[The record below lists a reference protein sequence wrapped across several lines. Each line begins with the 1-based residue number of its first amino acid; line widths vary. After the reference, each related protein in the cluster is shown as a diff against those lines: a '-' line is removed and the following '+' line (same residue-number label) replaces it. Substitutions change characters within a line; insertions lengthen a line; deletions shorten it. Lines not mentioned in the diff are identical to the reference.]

1 MFYHFSSNMTR
12 SLLRLL
18 RPYVTTSLALI
29 TALSATAAPVIN
41 EIMYRP
47 GTTYPEN
54 TDMEFIEI
62 HNPDEEA
69 VDLSGW
75 AITDGFSYTFPAGT
89 TIAAGGYLVVA
100 SNPTAIGVNGAL
112 GPWTSGTLS
121 NGGETI
127 SLSEPDG
134 DNWDTVDTI
143 DYADEGDWATRGFN
157 TTDGWSWDSLADS
170 NGHSLE
176 RRNPSLIVDNGQNWG
191 ASSASGGT
199 PGTANSLLVTNIA
212 PVITNVSH
220 SPAVPTSSDPV
231 TITARLTDES
241 QATDLT
247 AVLRWRNATST
258 SPGDFNSVA
267 MTGDS
272 SGRFSATLDP
282 LANRQIV
289 EFYIESTDGTHSR
302 TWPAATTQGQTA
314 NATFQFDDESIT
326 GTATNYRFVLT
337 AAENSA
343 FESVNTM
350 LDRQFNVTLIAS
362 RGEDTTIRYLTSMR
376 IRGNS
381 SRRHAIKPLRVHLPS
396 DDKWDGIDTFLIGTR
411 GSAWQYLAHNM
422 QRAAGL
428 VAADVTPIEVRRQG
442 VEASINSG
450 STADYGRLVRVET
463 FNGDYADNH
472 FPDAEDAQVYRKI
485 SLTNWSASTTTA
497 PASPDNTW
505 SGWSKENSN
514 GANDWSDVINFS
526 TAWQNLAAAHFSG
539 ETSGDVATGT
549 WDGTA
554 FSDVELETLS
564 TVVDLDYLARWL
576 AVMTVIPN
584 NEQNLATGEDDDYAG
599 AFVSDGTHTRFYP
612 LPHDMDTTFGSGEV
626 AFPFNISGLYDA
638 TETDSATQTSFRPGR
653 ATVSMMAP
661 LLPLLGTST
670 TPGNATFRTAYLTA
684 IRELFGSLFD
694 ADTSS
699 NANPNFYQYVDN
711 HLGDWVPE
719 AARSA
724 AKTFMTQRQEY
735 LLGLIGE
742 AKILPTAG
750 SSTTTK
756 DADATPALRIN
767 EVLVSNT
774 AAHANGATFP
784 DVIELHNTGSS
795 AIDLAGLRLGDADD
809 STAYTFPAGSSIAAE
824 GFLLVY
830 ADEATNEAGLH
841 TGFALDSEG
850 DEVFLYDATANGG
863 ALLDTLKFGFQI
875 TDLTLSRSAD
885 DASTWVLTSPTL
897 GAANGNALATGN
909 IDDVMINEWAGSIHL
924 RTDKDFIELYNPAS
938 SPVGLG
944 GARVTDDLL
953 TRPERYDFRKLSFIP
968 AQGFL
973 LLDTDKLEFGLDG
986 DAEHVFFAGANGS
999 VIDQV
1004 DFAGQPEDYSTG
1016 RTSDGASAW
1025 SDFTIPTPGLSN
1037 TTSLSSGYSD
1047 LLANLRIT
1055 ELMYNPVATA
1065 SASSYE
1071 FVELTNIGS
1080 TALDLSG
1087 VRFTNGISY
1096 TFAAG
1101 TTLAAGAQLVVASDH
1116 DIFLRRY
1123 PDATSVLASG
1133 QYDGALSNSGE
1144 TIALTLP
1151 LPWNV
1156 HILRF
1161 SYEDGWYP
1169 LTDDDGYSLVVPGP
1183 TTSAA
1188 RNWDESWTWA
1198 ASAAVDG
1205 NPGGF
1210 AANESS
1216 ITLTSGTTA
1225 NATVATAFNYQITT
1239 SETATGYAAAGL
1251 PTGLALNAT
1260 TGAISG
1266 TPGTAGSYAVSLE
1279 VSTAESTGFATLTIE
1294 VAPALALSNA
1304 TNLSTEAGN
1313 SATLGVTVVGSSLT
1327 TYQWQVFSN
1336 GTWQNISNATS
1347 SSYTLTNLQ
1356 SYNSG
1361 QYRALVSANGITTAS
1376 DTTTLTVSGSATSD
1390 ARLAN
1395 LSTRGRSL
1403 SGADALVPGFVIS
1416 GTGTKQLLIRVIGP
1430 TLADFGVTNTHANPS
1445 LTLKKFETASSS
1457 YVDVATNDDWSDNA
1471 NAATIVSVSA
1481 TLGAFALEAGSA
1493 DAVILPTLDPGQY
1506 TVVTGSPNGDTGTAI
1521 VELYDADGASST
1533 TRLLNIS
1540 TRGYVGAGDSPLV
1553 SGFVISEEGPRTV
1566 LIRAVGPTL
1575 GNYGV
1580 TGFLADPKLTIFQG
1594 ETVLVSNEDWDD
1606 TNAANI
1612 GTVGS
1617 TVGAFALDSGSS
1629 DSAILVTLAP
1639 GVYTAQADSAD
1650 TTSGLALVE
1659 IYLVP

>member
-1 MFYHFSSNMTR
+1 MIR
-12 SLLRLL
+12 SLSRLL
-18 RPYVTTSLALI
+18 HPLTSSGLALVA
-29 TALSATAAPVIN
+29 ALSATATPVIN

-47 GTTYPEN
+47 GSTYPEN

-62 HNPDEEA
+62 HNPDSA
-69 VDLSGW
+69 AADLSGW
-75 AITDGFSYTFPAGT
+75 AITDGISFTFPAGT
-89 TIAAGGYLVVA
+89 TIEAGGYLVVA
-100 SNPTAIGVNGAL
+100 ANPSALSVNGAL
-112 GPWTSGTLS
+112 GPWESGVLS

-127 SLSEPDG
+127 TLSEPDG
-134 DNWDTVDTI
+134 DGWDTVDTI

-176 RRNPSLIVDNGQNWG
+176 RRNPSLAVDNGQNWG
-191 ASSASGGT
+191 ASAAPGGS
-199 PGTANSLLVTNIA
+199 PGSANSLLTANIA
-212 PVITNVSH
+212 PVITNVRH

-231 TITARLTDES
+231 TITARLTDELD
-241 QATDLT
+241 ATQLT
-247 AVLRWRNATST
+247 AVLHWRNATST
-258 SPGDFNSVA
+258 SPGSFNSVA

-289 EFYIESTDGTHSR
+289 EFYIESTDGTHTR
-302 TWPAATTQGQTA
+302 TWPAETSQGQTA
-314 NATFQFDDESIT
+314 NATFQFDNESIPAT
-326 GTATNYRFVLT
+326 TTNYRFVLT

-343 FESVNTM
+343 FETVNTM

-362 RGEDTTIRYLTSMR
+362 RGDDTTIRYLTSMR

-396 DDKWDGIDTFLIGTR
+396 DNKWDGIDTFLIGTR

-428 VAADVTPIEVRRQG
+428 VAADVTPIEFRRQG
-442 VEASINSG
+442 IESSINSG

-472 FPDAEDAQVYRKI
+472 FPDAADAQVYRKI
-485 SLTNWSASTTTA
+485 SLTNWSASSTTA
-497 PASPDNTW
+497 PSTPESTW
-505 SGWSKENSN
+505 SGWSKENAKGS
-514 GANDWSDVINFS
+514 NDWTDVINFS
-526 TAWQNLAAAHFSG
+526 TTWQNLAAAHFTG
-539 ETSGDVATGT
+539 ETAGNVASGT

-554 FSDVELETLS
+554 FSDAELETLS

-626 AFPFNISGLYDA
+626 SFPFNISGLYDA
-638 TETDSATQTSFRPGR
+638 TETDSATQKTYRPGR
-653 ATVSMMAP
+653 ETVSMMAP

-670 TPGNATFRTAYLTA
+670 TPGNASFRTAYLTA
-684 IRELFGSLFD
+684 IRELFGSIFD

-699 NANPNFYQYVDN
+699 NSNPNFYQYVDN

-719 AARSA
+719 SARTA
-724 AKTFMTQRQEY
+724 AKTFMTQRQDY

-742 AKILPTAG
+742 AKITPTAG
-750 SSTTTK
+750 TSTSTK
-756 DADATPALRIN
+756 NADSTPTLRIN

-774 AAHANGATFP
+774 AAHANGATYP
-784 DVIELHNTGSS
+784 DVIELHNTGTVPL
-795 AIDLAGLRLGDADD
+795 DLSGLRLGDTDD
-809 STAYTFPAGSSIAAE
+809 NTAYTFPDGTVISANGY
-824 GFLLVY
+824 LLVY
-830 ADEATNEAGLH
+830 ADAATDEAGLH

-850 DEVFLYDATANGG
+850 DEVFLYDSESNGG

-885 DASTWVLTSPTL
+885 DPTIWVLTSPTL
-897 GAANGNALATGN
+897 GAANGNGLATGS
-909 IDDVMINEWAGSIHL
+909 IDAVVINEWAGAIHL

-938 SPVGLG
+938 TPVGLG
-944 GARVTDDLL
+944 GARVTDDLV

-973 LLDTDKLEFGLDG
+973 LLDTDKLEFSLDG
-986 DAEHVFFAGANGS
+986 DAEHIFFAGENGAL
-999 VIDQV
+999 IDHI
-1004 DFAGQPEDYSTG
+1004 DFAGQPEDHSTG
-1016 RTSDGASAW
+1016 RTSDGAASW
-1025 SDFTIPTPGLSN
+1025 TDFPIPTPGLSN
-1037 TTSLSSGYSD
+1037 STSLPSGYSE
-1047 LLANLRIT
+1047 LLNNLRIT
-1055 ELMYNPVATA
+1055 ELMYKPVATA
-1065 SASSYE
+1065 SSSSYE
-1071 FVELTNIGS
+1071 YVELTNIGS
-1080 TALDLSG
+1080 EPLDLSG
-1087 VRFTNGISY
+1087 VRFTNGIDY

-1101 TTLAAGAQLVVASDH
+1101 TTLEASAQLVVASDH
-1116 DIFLRRY
+1116 ELFLRRY
-1123 PDATSVLASG
+1123 PDATDVLAAG

-1151 LPWNV
+1151 APWDV

-1161 SYEDGWYP
+1161 RFEDDWYP
-1169 LTDDDGYSLVVPGP
+1169 ITDTEGYSLVVPSP

-1188 RNWDESWTWA
+1188 RNWDESRTWA

-1210 AANESS
+1210 AANESA
-1216 ITLTSGTTA
+1216 ITLTSPTTA
-1225 NATVATAFNYQITT
+1225 TATVATAFSYQITT
-1239 SETATGYAAAGL
+1239 SETATGYVAAGL
-1251 PTGLALNAT
+1251 PTGLALNTT
-1260 TGAISG
+1260 TGTITG

-1279 VSTAESTGFATLTIE
+1279 VTTSESTGFATLTIE
-1294 VAPALALSNA
+1294 VAPALAISHA
-1304 TNLSTEAGN
+1304 TAIETEAGN
-1313 SATLGVTVVGSSLT
+1313 STTLGVTVVGSALT
-1327 TYQWQVFSN
+1327 SYQWQVFSN
-1336 GTWQNISNATS
+1336 GTWQDIANATS
-1347 SSYTLTNLQ
+1347 ASYTLSNLQ

-1361 QYRALVSANGITTAS
+1361 QYRALVIANGISTAS
-1376 DTTTLTVSGSATSD
+1376 EVTTLTIAGSATSD

-1403 SGADALVPGFVIS
+1403 LDADALVPGFVIS

-1430 TLADFGVTNTHANPS
+1430 TLADFDVPNTHANPS
-1445 LTLKKFETASSS
+1445 LTLKRFDTTTSS

-1471 NAATIVSVSA
+1471 NAAAIASISS
-1481 TLGAFALEAGSA
+1481 TLGAFALDAGSA

-1506 TVVTGSPNGDTGTAI
+1506 TVVTGSPDGDTGTAI
-1521 VELYDADGASST
+1521 VELYDADDASST
-1533 TRLLNIS
+1533 TRLTNIS

-1575 GNYGV
+1575 SNYGV
-1580 TGFLADPKLTIFQG
+1580 TGFLADPKLTLYQG
-1594 ETVLVSNEDWDD
+1594 TTILATNEDWEDSD
-1606 TNAANI
+1606 AANI
-1612 GTVGS
+1612 STVG
-1617 TVGAFALDSGSS
+1617 TNVGAFALDSGAT
-1629 DSAILVTLAP
+1629 DSALLVTLAP
-1639 GVYTAQADSAD
+1639 GVYTAQANSAD
-1650 TTSGLALVE
+1650 ATSGLALVE
-1659 IYLVP
+1659 IYLLP

>member
-1 MFYHFSSNMTR
+1 MR
-12 SLLRLL
+12 S
-18 RPYVTTSLALI
+18 YATISLALI

-41 EIMYRP
+41 EIMFRP
-47 GTTYPEN
+47 GTSYPEN

-62 HNPDEEA
+62 HNPDSTS

-89 TIAAGGYLVVA
+89 TISAGGYLVVA
-100 SNPTAIGVNGAL
+100 SNPTSLGVSGAL
-112 GPWTSGTLS
+112 GPWTSGKLS

-127 SLSEPDG
+127 TLSEPDD

-170 NGHSLE
+170 SGHSLE
-176 RRNPSLIVDNGQNWG
+176 RRNPSLLVDSGQNWG
-191 ASSASGGT
+191 DSSAVGGT
-199 PGTANSLLVTNIA
+199 PGAANSLLTAHIA
-212 PVITNVSH
+212 PAITNVSH

-247 AVLRWRNATST
+247 AVLHWRNATST
-258 SPGDFNSVA
+258 SPGSFNAVA

-272 SGRFSATLDP
+272 SGRFSTTLDP
-282 LANRQIV
+282 LADKQIV
-289 EFYIESTDGTHSR
+289 EFYIESTDGSNTR

-314 NATFQFDDESIT
+314 NATFQFDDEAIADT
-326 GTATNYRFVLT
+326 TASYRFVLT

-343 FESVNTM
+343 FETVNTA
-350 LDRQFNVTLIAS
+350 LDRQFNLTLIS
-362 RGEDTTIRYLTSMR
+362 TRGDDTTIRYLTSMR

-381 SRRHAIKPLRVHLPS
+381 SRRHTIKPLRVHLPS
-396 DDKWDGIDTFLIGTR
+396 DNKWDGVDTFLIGTR

-472 FPDAEDAQVYRKI
+472 FPDADDAQVYRKVA
-485 SLTNWSASTTTA
+485 LTNWSSSSTTA
-497 PASPDNTW
+497 PSNPDNTW
-505 SGWSKENSN
+505 SGWSKENSK

-526 TAWQNLAAAHFSG
+526 STWQSLAAAHFSG
-539 ETSGDVATGT
+539 ETSGDVASGN
-549 WDGTA
+549 WDGTV
-554 FSDVELETLS
+554 FSDSEIETLS
-564 TVVDLDYLARWL
+564 TIVDLEYLARWL

-626 AFPFNISGLYDA
+626 SFPYNISGLYDA
-638 TETDSATQTSFRPGR
+638 TETDSATQTTYRPGR

-661 LLPLLGTST
+661 LLPLLGNNT

-684 IRELFGSLFD
+684 IRELFGSMFD
-694 ADTSS
+694 ADTST

-711 HLGDWVPE
+711 HLGDWVPD

-750 SSTTTK
+750 SSTITK
-756 DADATPALRIN
+756 NADSTPSLRIN

-784 DVIELHNTGSS
+784 DVIELHNAGSS
-795 AIDLAGLRLGDADD
+795 ALDLVGMRLGDSDD
-809 STAYTFPAGSSIAAE
+809 STAYTFPAGASIAA
-824 GFLLVY
+824 GGYLLVY
-830 ADEATNEAGLH
+830 ADEADNEAGFH

-850 DEVFLYDATANGG
+850 DEVFLYDSASNNG
-863 ALLDTLKFGFQI
+863 ALIDTLKFGFQI

-885 DASTWVLTSPTL
+885 DTVTWVLTAPTL
-897 GAANGNALATGN
+897 GAANGNTLSTGN
-909 IDDVMINEWAGSIHL
+909 IDDVVINEWAGSIHL
-924 RTDKDFIELYNPAS
+924 RTDKDFIELYNPS
-938 SPVGLG
+938 STPAGLG
-944 GARVTDDLL
+944 GARVTDDLV

-986 DAEHVFFAGANGS
+986 DAEHVFFAGENGS

-1025 SDFTIPTPGLSN
+1025 TDFTVPTPGLSN

-1047 LLANLRIT
+1047 LLTNLRIT
-1055 ELMYNPVATA
+1055 ELMYKPVANS

-1096 TFAAG
+1096 TFAAN
-1101 TTLAAGAQLVVASDH
+1101 TSLAAGAQIVVARDH
-1116 DIFLRRY
+1116 DTFLHRY
-1123 PDATSVLASG
+1123 PDAIGVLAAG
-1133 QYDGALSNSGE
+1133 EYDGALSNSGE

-1151 LPWNV
+1151 TPWDV

-1161 SYEDGWYP
+1161 RYETDWYP
-1169 LTDDDGYSLVVPGP
+1169 ITDDDGYSLVVSTP

-1216 ITLTSGTTA
+1216 ITLTSGTSA
-1225 NATVATAFNYQITT
+1225 SGTVASAFNYQITT
-1239 SETATGYAAAGL
+1239 SETATSYVASGL
-1251 PTGLALNAT
+1251 PSGLVLNTT
-1260 TGAISG
+1260 TGAIIGFPSA
-1266 TPGTAGSYAVSLE
+1266 AGSYAISLE
-1279 VSTAESTGFATLTIE
+1279 VTTAESTGFATLTIA
-1294 VAPALALSNA
+1294 VNPALVLANA
-1304 TNLSTEAGN
+1304 TAIDTAAGEST
-1313 SATLGVTVVGSSLT
+1313 TLGVTVIGSALT
-1327 TYQWQVFSN
+1327 TYQWQVSSN
-1336 GTWQNISNATS
+1336 GSWQDINSATS
-1347 SSYTLTNLQ
+1347 STYTFSNLQ

-1361 QYRALVSANGITTAS
+1361 QYRALISANGIITAS
-1376 DTTTLTVSGSATSD
+1376 DVTTVTVSGGATSD

-1403 SGADALVPGFVIS
+1403 TDADALVPGFVIS
-1416 GTGTKQLLIRVIGP
+1416 GTGTKQLLIRAIGP
-1430 TLADFGVTNTHANPS
+1430 TLSDFDLTDVHANPS
-1445 LTLKKFETASSS
+1445 LTLKRFDTGSSA
-1457 YVDVATNDDWSDNA
+1457 YVDVATNDNWSDNTNSA
-1471 NAATIVSVSA
+1471 SIASTAA
-1481 TLGAFALEAGSA
+1481 TLGAFALAEDSA
-1493 DAVILPTLDPGQY
+1493 DAAILIDLDPGQY

-1521 VELYDADGASST
+1521 VEIYDADSGSPT

-1540 TRGYVGAGDSPLV
+1540 TRGYVGAGTSPLV

-1566 LIRAVGPTL
+1566 LIRAIGPTL
-1575 GNYGV
+1575 ANYGV
-1580 TGFLADPKLTIFQG
+1580 SGTLTNPQLTLYQG
-1594 ETVLVSNEDWDD
+1594 ETAIFNNADWADAD
-1606 TNAANI
+1606 AANI
-1612 GTVGS
+1612 ATVGS
-1617 TVGAFALDSGSS
+1617 TVGAFALDAGST
-1629 DSAILVTLAP
+1629 DSALLVTLAP
-1639 GVYTAQADSAD
+1639 GVYTAHAESAD

>member
-1 MFYHFSSNMTR
+1 MPSSL
-12 SLLRLL
+12 SLLMR
-18 RPYVTTSLALI
+18 SCAIISFALI
-29 TALSATAAPVIN
+29 TAFSASATPVIN
-41 EIMYRP
+41 EIMFRP
-47 GTTYPEN
+47 GTSYPEN

-62 HNPDEEA
+62 HNPDSTS

-75 AITDGFSYTFPAGT
+75 AITNGFSYTFPAGT
-89 TIAAGGYLVVA
+89 TISAGGYLVVA
-100 SNPTAIGVNGAL
+100 SNPTTLGVSGAL
-112 GPWTSGTLS
+112 GPWTSGKLS

-127 SLSEPDG
+127 TLSEPDG
-134 DNWDTVDTI
+134 DDWDTVDTI

-157 TTDGWSWDSLADS
+157 TTDGWSWESLADS

-191 ASSASGGT
+191 ASSATGGT
-199 PGTANSLLVTNIA
+199 PGTANSLLSANIA

-220 SPAVPTSSDPV
+220 SPAVPTSSDSV

-241 QATDLT
+241 QSTDLT
-247 AVLRWRNATST
+247 AVLHWRNATST
-258 SPGDFNSVA
+258 SPSSFNAVA

-282 LANRQIV
+282 LASQQIV
-289 EFYIESTDGTHSR
+289 EFYIESTDGSNTR
-302 TWPAATTQGQTA
+302 TWPAPTTQGQTA
-314 NATFQFDDESIT
+314 NATFQFDDEAIADT
-326 GTATNYRFVLT
+326 TASYRFVLT

-343 FESVNTM
+343 FETVNTM
-350 LDRQFNVTLIAS
+350 IDRQFNVTLIS
-362 RGEDTTIRYLTSMR
+362 TRGDDTTIRYLTSMR

-396 DDKWDGIDTFLIGTR
+396 DNKWDGVETFLIGTR

-472 FPDAEDAQVYRKI
+472 FPDADDAQVYRKV
-485 SLTNWSASTTTA
+485 SLTNWSSSSTTA
-497 PASPDNTW
+497 PSNPDNTW
-505 SGWSKENSN
+505 SGWSKENSK

-526 TAWQNLAAAHFSG
+526 SSWQQLAAAHFTG
-539 ETSGDVATGT
+539 ETSGDVASGT
-549 WDGTA
+549 WDGSA
-554 FSDVELETLS
+554 FSDSELETLS
-564 TVVDLDYLARWL
+564 TIVDLDYLARWL

-599 AFVSDGTHTRFYP
+599 AFVSDGTNTRFYP

-626 AFPFNISGLYDA
+626 SFPFDISGLYDA
-638 TETDSATQTSFRPGR
+638 TETDSATQTTYRPGR

-670 TPGNATFRTAYLTA
+670 TPGNSTFRAAYLTA

-694 ADTSS
+694 ADTST
-699 NANPNFYQYVDN
+699 NPNPNFYQYVDN
-711 HLGDWVPE
+711 HLGDWVP
-719 AARSA
+719 ASALTA
-724 AKTFMTQRQEY
+724 AKTFMTQRQEH

-742 AKILPTAG
+742 AKIAPTAG
-750 SSTTTK
+750 TSTTTK
-756 DADATPALRIN
+756 NADSTPSLRIN
-767 EVLVSNT
+767 ELLVSNT

-784 DVIELHNTGSS
+784 DVIELHNADSS
-795 AIDLAGLRLGDADD
+795 ALDLAGMRLGDSDD
-809 STAYTFPAGSSIAAE
+809 STAYTFPAGASIPA
-824 GFLLVY
+824 GGYLLVY
-830 ADEATNEAGLH
+830 ADEADDEAGFH

-850 DEVFLYDATANGG
+850 DEVFLYDSASNNG
-863 ALLDTLKFGFQI
+863 ALIDTLKFGYQI

-885 DASTWVLTSPTL
+885 DASTWVLTAPTL
-897 GAANGNALATGN
+897 GAANGNALSTGN
-909 IDDVMINEWAGSIHL
+909 IDDVVINEWAGSIHL
-924 RTDKDFIELYNPAS
+924 RTDKDFIELYNPS
-938 SPVGLG
+938 STPTSLG
-944 GARVTDDLL
+944 GARVTDDLV

-973 LLDTDKLEFGLDG
+973 LLDTDKLEFSLDG
-986 DAEHVFFAGANGS
+986 DAEHVFFAGENGA
-999 VIDQV
+999 VIDQI

-1016 RTSDGASAW
+1016 RTSNGASTW
-1025 SDFTIPTPGLSN
+1025 TDFTVPTPGLSN
-1037 TTSLSSGYSD
+1037 TTSLPPGYSD
-1047 LLANLRIT
+1047 LLTNLRIT
-1055 ELMYNPVATA
+1055 ELMYKPVATS

-1096 TFAAG
+1096 TFASG
-1101 TTLAAGAQLVVASDH
+1101 TSLAAGAQIVVARDH
-1116 DIFLRRY
+1116 DTFLNRY
-1123 PDATSVLASG
+1123 PDTTNVLASG
-1133 QYDGALSNSGE
+1133 EYDGALSNSGE

-1151 LPWNV
+1151 TPWDV

-1161 SYEDGWYP
+1161 SYEPDWYP
-1169 LTDDDGYSLVVPGP
+1169 LTDDEGYSLVVSTP

-1198 ASAAVDG
+1198 ASASIDG

-1210 AANESS
+1210 VANESS
-1216 ITLTSGTTA
+1216 ITLTSATTA
-1225 NATVATAFNYQITT
+1225 NATVASAFNYQITT
-1239 SETATGYAAAGL
+1239 SETATGYAATGI
-1251 PTGLALNAT
+1251 PSGLALNAT
-1260 TGAISG
+1260 TGEISG
-1266 TPGTAGSYAVSLE
+1266 TPGTAGSYAISLE

-1294 VAPALALSNA
+1294 VAPVLTLSNA
-1304 TNLSTEAGN
+1304 TAISTEAGS
-1313 SATLGVTVVGSSLT
+1313 SATLGVTVVGSAITS
-1327 TYQWQVFSN
+1327 YQWQVFSN
-1336 GTWQNISNATS
+1336 GTWQNITSATS
-1347 SSYTLTNLQ
+1347 ATYTLANLQ

-1361 QYRALVSANGITTAS
+1361 QYRVLVSANGITTAS
-1376 DTTTLTVSGSATSD
+1376 DTTTLTISGSATSD

-1403 SGADALVPGFVIS
+1403 TGSDALVPGFVIS
-1416 GTGTKQLLIRVIGP
+1416 GTGTKQLLIRAIGP
-1430 TLADFGVTNTHANPS
+1430 TLANFGLTDIHANPS
-1445 LTLKKFETASSS
+1445 LTLKRLDTSNST
-1457 YVDVATNDDWSDNA
+1457 YVDVATNDDWSDNS
-1471 NAATIVSVSA
+1471 NAATIASVAA

-1493 DAVILPTLDPGQY
+1493 DAVILTDLDPGQY

-1521 VELYDADGASST
+1521 VELYDADSDSPT

-1540 TRGYVGAGDSPLV
+1540 TRGYVGAGTSPLV

-1575 GNYGV
+1575 GNFGV

-1594 ETVLVSNEDWDD
+1594 ETALVSNEDWDD

-1617 TVGAFALDSGSS
+1617 TVGAFSLESGTA

-1650 TTSGLALVE
+1650 TTSGVALVE